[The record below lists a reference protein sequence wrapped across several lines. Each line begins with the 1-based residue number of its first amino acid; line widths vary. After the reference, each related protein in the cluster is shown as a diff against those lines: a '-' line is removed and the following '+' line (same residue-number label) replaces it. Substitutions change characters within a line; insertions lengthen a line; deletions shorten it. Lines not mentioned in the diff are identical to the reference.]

1 MREPPR
7 VPASG
12 RIATVLLAALALAAA
27 PVPVTAAEAPAA
39 PRSSAPAAKPAH
51 ICSLSLA
58 ADEALALLVP
68 VERVACVS
76 SFADDPELSNVA
88 GHYPKAV
95 PRLAAHIE
103 PVLAAHPDL
112 VIVAPWNEAS
122 FGTLL
127 ARTGVAS
134 YVLPDA
140 NDFAEIRAA
149 LLALGER
156 VGEPARAAEAAAT
169 LDRRLAALDAALA
182 GVTARPR
189 VLAFSHLI
197 VAGADTT
204 VDALM
209 RRAGARNAA
218 AELGVHGHKQVPM
231 EQIIA
236 LDPDWLLLGFDPGE
250 RSDTLLD
257 AYPLLR
263 TTRAAREG
271 RVIVLPPRLLTSVS
285 PYLVE
290 GAEQLARALHPR
302 AFAGAAK

>member
-1 MREPPR
+1 MRELSR
-7 VPASG
+7 APAPG
-12 RIATVLLAALALAAA
+12 RIVTVALAALVLLTAPRAAC
-27 PVPVTAAEAPAA
+27 AADAPA
-39 PRSSAPAAKPAH
+39 PSPPSAATVKPAR

-58 ADEALALLVP
+58 SDEMLALLVP
-68 VERVACVS
+68 PERVACVS

-88 GHYPKAV
+88 GRYPKTV
-95 PRLAAHIE
+95 PRLVAHIE

-127 ARTGVAS
+127 RRTGVS
-134 YVLPDA
+134 SFVLPDA
-140 NDFAEIRAA
+140 DDFAEIRAA
-149 LLALGER
+149 LLALGAR
-156 VGEPARAAEAAAT
+156 VGEPERAAAAAAAF
-169 LDRRLAALDAALA
+169 DRRLAALDAALK
-182 GVTARPR
+182 GVTVRPR

-197 VAGADTT
+197 VAGAGTT

-209 RRAGARNAA
+209 QRAGARNAA
-218 AELGVHGHKQVPM
+218 ADLGVHGHKQVPM

-250 RSDTLLD
+250 RSDKLLD

-271 RVIVLPPRLLTSVS
+271 RVIVMPPRLLTTVS
-285 PYLVE
+285 TYLVD
-290 GAEQLARALHPR
+290 GAETLARALHPQ
-302 AFAGAAK
+302 AFEGTKR